1 MSKQFYKEELGKM
14 IAENSK
20 LKDENTK
27 LRIALCNLRDEF
39 IDIGGSTKQ
48 LELFNSDDAGQLEI
62 FKWPSKLGDTNE

>member
-39 IDIGGSTKQ
+39 IDIGGDTKQ
-48 LELFNSDDAGQLEI
+48 LELFNSDDVGQLEI
-62 FKWPSKLGDTNE
+62 FGDTNE